1 LLGHRIKGVKGT
13 FVLLD
18 LSTNKYKYYNKE
30 RADSLFLPASTF
42 KILNSLIALESE
54 AVSNEKE
61 VIKWDGKDKGWE
73 KWNHDQNMKS
83 AIKISCVWFYQELAR
98 RIGKNRMQFWI
109 DSVKYGNQQMGSE
122 IDDFWL
128 AGDIGI
134 SAKQQVDFIAKLIKN
149 KLPFDK
155 DNQKTVREILITD
168 STNKYTIH
176 SKTGWGVRVKPQ
188 IGWYVGYVETL
199 KNKWVF
205 ALNININSKSD
216 LKYRKQITYEILRR
230 EGIIRE

>member
-1 LLGHRIKGVKGT
+1 
-13 FVLLD
+13 
-18 LSTNKYKYYNKE
+18 
-30 RADSLFLPASTF
+30 
-42 KILNSLIALESE
+42 
-54 AVSNEKE
+54 
-61 VIKWDGKDKGWE
+61 
-73 KWNHDQNMKS
+73 
-83 AIKISCVWFYQELAR
+83 VWFYQELAR

-149 KLPFDK
+149 ELPFDK

-168 STNKYTIH
+168 STNSYTIH

-188 IGWYVGYVETL
+188 IGWYVGYVETQ

-205 ALNININSKSD
+205 ALNIDINSKSD